1 MTLEIDLLV
10 LAILIGFSAFF
21 SGIEVALVSIR
32 KSRVEQLVKQK
43 VRGAKA
49 LQKLKSDPGRMMA
62 SVLLGNNLVNITA
75 AAVATQMALELFGDQ
90 GVSIV
95 IGILTFV
102 ILVFGEITPKTYCNA
117 NAVKIALQFSPV
129 LLAFSYAF
137 YPVIR
142 MLEWITRGMIKLT
155 GSSYHPPGLTIDE
168 IKGIVDQGLQDK
180 AIEKH
185 EHRLVHGALKFDDTV
200 IRAVM
205 MPRTKMFMLPSKML
219 LGEALPLINQ
229 SGHSRIPIYGKNRDE
244 IVGIIHVRDILKQLE
259 KDQKMIPLDEVAREP
274 IFASQEKMVSSL
286 LTEMKGRQMHMAI
299 VIDEFGGVEGLVTLE
314 DIIEEIVGEIRDE
327 TDIDKHQEFHTLDKD
342 TIITNGDIE
351 IDKIN
356 EIFKTNIPQG
366 DDYAS
371 LNGLLHEKL
380 RDIPHEGDKVEV
392 DSLRIIVEK
401 VSKNRPEKIRIERI

>member
-32 KSRVEQLVKQK
+32 KARVEQLVKQK
-43 VRGAKA
+43 VRGAKV

-62 SVLLGNNLVNITA
+62 RVLLGN
-75 AAVATQMALELFGDQ
+75 
-90 GVSIV
+90 
-95 IGILTFV
+95 
-102 ILVFGEITPKTYCNA
+102 
-117 NAVKIALQFSPV
+117 
-129 LLAFSYAF
+129 
-137 YPVIR
+137 
-142 MLEWITRGMIKLT
+142 
-155 GSSYHPPGLTIDE
+155 
-168 IKGIVDQGLQDK
+168 
-180 AIEKH
+180 
-185 EHRLVHGALKFDDTV
+185 DTV

-205 MPRTKMFMLPSKML
+205 MPRTKMFMLHSKML

-314 DIIEEIVGEIRDE
+314 DIIEEIVGEIRDK
-327 TDIDKHQEFHTLDKD
+327 TDVDKHQEFHALNKN

-351 IDKIN
+351 
-356 EIFKTNIPQG
+356 
-366 DDYAS
+366 
-371 LNGLLHEKL
+371 
-380 RDIPHEGDKVEV
+380 
-392 DSLRIIVEK
+392 
-401 VSKNRPEKIRIERI
+401 

>member
-117 NAVKIALQFSPV
+117 NAVKIALRFSPV

-259 KDQKMIPLDEVAREP
+259 KDQKMIPLDEVSREP

>member
-117 NAVKIALQFSPV
+117 NAVKIALRFSPV

>member
-117 NAVKIALQFSPV
+117 NAVKIALRFSPV

-366 DDYAS
+366 DNYAS